1 MNIFGHIITS
11 LLRLIGKKKQKKRY
25 LSPDKLSPENMAK
38 VMKEVEFL
46 RRQHAVD
53 VRELA
58 PNEIPTIP
66 KRAD

>member
-1 MNIFGHIITS
+1 MNIFGHIINN
-11 LLRLIGKKKQKKRY
+11 LLRLIGKRKQKKRY

-38 VMKEVEFL
+38 VMEEVEFL

>member
-11 LLRLIGKKKQKKRY
+11 LLRLIGKRKQKKRY

-38 VMKEVEFL
+38 VMEEVEFL